1 MIYTSYFANLKKLP
15 NNIVP
20 IAISASVPNS
30 IDILRY
36 KKLAPTYNILN
47 DYKQTNNIDNY
58 IKEYYNQILNK
69 LNPQEVI
76 NELYKLSNNKD
87 LALICYEKYDKF
99 CHRQLVAEWLNNHGI
114 EVKEYK

>member
-15 NNIVP
+15 KDIIP

-36 KKLAPTYNILN
+36 KKLAPTYNILSE
-47 DYKQTNNIDNY
+47 YKQTNNIDKY

-69 LNPQEVI
+69 LNPNEVI
-76 NELYKLSNNKD
+76 KELYQLSNEKD
-87 LALICYEKYDKF
+87 IALICYEKYDKF
-99 CHRQLVAEWLNNHGI
+99 CHRQIVAKWLNNQGI
-114 EVKEYK
+114 KVEEYK